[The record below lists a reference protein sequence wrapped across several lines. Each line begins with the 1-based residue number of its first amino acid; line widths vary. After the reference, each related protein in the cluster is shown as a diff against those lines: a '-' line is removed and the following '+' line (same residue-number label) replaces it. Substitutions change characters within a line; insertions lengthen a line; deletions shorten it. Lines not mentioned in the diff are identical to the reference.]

1 MEKVGSNAMS
11 YPSTFKPEY
20 IGAVNEYLKQNQDE
34 YTEFHRTRSRSISGS
49 DSYER
54 IVRVKL
60 PSIRG
65 FAKFIGVSRK
75 TIYNWRDE
83 NPDFEEA
90 LEEINQEQLERLIN
104 AGLEGS
110 YNPTITKVLLSANH
124 GIRDGVDTNLSGE
137 VKTGFTD
144 EQISRIAER
153 VTARRT
159 NASDSGIKKLSN

>member
-1 MEKVGSNAMS
+1 MS
-11 YPSTFKPEY
+11 IPSTFKKKY
-20 IGAVNEYLKQNQDE
+20 IQEIDVYLQQNQDE
-34 YTEFHRTRSRSISGS
+34 YTEFHRTRGTTS
-49 DSYER
+49 DSFER
-54 IVRVKL
+54 VVRVKL

-83 NPDFEEA
+83 YPEFKEA

-124 GIRDGVDTNLSGE
+124 NIRDGVDNNFSGE

-153 VTARRT
+153 VTARNG
-159 NASDSGIKKLSN
+159 NAGDTPSKK

>member
-1 MEKVGSNAMS
+1 MPGITKYEPKYIQKVG
-11 YPSTFKPEY
+11 
-20 IGAVNEYLKQNQDE
+20 EYLQQNQDE
-34 YTEFHRTRSRSISGS
+34 YTEFHRTRSNSLAGS
-49 DSYER
+49 NSFER
-54 IVRVKL
+54 IIRVKL

-83 NPDFEEA
+83 NPDFAEA

-124 GIRDGVDTNLSGE
+124 GIRDGVDNNLSGKVE
-137 VKTGFTD
+137 TGFTD

-153 VTARRT
+153 ITARNG
-159 NASDSGIKKLSN
+159 NADDTSSKK

>member
-1 MEKVGSNAMS
+1 MPNNSPLFENK
-11 YPSTFKPEY
+11 YKPEY
-20 IGAVNEYLKQNQDE
+20 IEKIGEYLQKNQDE
-34 YTEFHRTRSRSISGS
+34 YTEFHKTRGEKS

-54 IVRVKL
+54 IIRVKL

-83 NPDFEEA
+83 YLEFAEA
-90 LEEINQEQLERLIN
+90 LEEINQEQLERLVN

-124 GIRDGVDTNLSGE
+124 GIRDGVDTNLTGE
-137 VKTGFTD
+137 IKTGFTD
-144 EQISRIAER
+144 EQINRIAER
-153 VTARRT
+153 VTARRANT
-159 NASDSGIKKLSN
+159 SDSGIKKLSN

>member
-1 MEKVGSNAMS
+1 MPFETKYEPVYIEKVG
-11 YPSTFKPEY
+11 
-20 IGAVNEYLKQNQDE
+20 EYLQQNQDE
-34 YTEFHRTRSRSISGS
+34 YTEFHKTRSTGRTGS
-49 DSYER
+49 NSFER

-83 NPDFEEA
+83 YPEFAEA
-90 LEEINQEQLERLIN
+90 LELIEEEQYERLVN

-124 GIRDGVDTNLSGE
+124 GIRDGVDTNVSGE
-137 VKTGFTD
+137 IQNTFND
-144 EQISRIAER
+144 EQVNRIAER
-153 VTARRT
+153 LARR
-159 NASDSGIKKLSN
+159 NGDVSDTSITK